1 MSQAVVTT
9 SNMELTPMR
18 VTFDGVDLGGTL
30 GNISFTA
37 KYMKAN
43 IMADQS
49 GQTVR
54 DRRVSGIEVTL
65 TTELTEIQNKDIW
78 KVVFPHATKI
88 GTGTGSL
95 AAIKFDQNVGDG
107 DLANAKQLVL
117 HPLSKPDADLSTDYT
132 FFKAVASAESSI
144 TFGPT
149 EQARLKIVWNI
160 LPDESQ
166 VLNKF
171 FRYGS
176 PAIVQTPAAAA
187 AAVPGGSNV
196 GNGTIGSVS
205 VSNTY
210 TKTETITLSCVTAIA
225 NGGVFFVEGSVSGP
239 LGLATVGTPFV
250 SNEIVLTVSDGATD
264 FAAGDSFT
272 IATTAAV

>member
-18 VTFDGVDLGGTL
+18 VTFDGTDLGGTL

-37 KYMKAN
+37 KYMKSN
-43 IMADQS
+43 ILADQS

-88 GTGTGSL
+88 GTGQGSS

-107 DLANAKQLVL
+107 DLANAKLLVL
-117 HPLSKPDADLSTDYT
+117 HPLSKADGDLSTDYT

-166 VLNKF
+166 VPNKF
-171 FRYGS
+171 FRYGNPS
-176 PAIVQTPAAAA
+176 IVQTPAAAA
-187 AAVPGGSNV
+187 AAVAGGGNV

-210 TKTETITLSCVTAIA
+210 TKTETITLTCVTAA
-225 NGGVFFVEGSVSGP
+225 LNGGTFYVTGSVSGP
-239 LGLATVGTPFV
+239 LGLATVGTPFI
-250 SNEIVLTVSDGATD
+250 SNPINLTISDGATD

>member
-9 SNMELTPMR
+9 SQMELTPMR
-18 VTFDGVDLGGTL
+18 VTFDGQDLGGTL

-88 GTGTGSL
+88 GTGTGAL

-107 DLANAKQLVL
+107 DLANAKQLIL
-117 HPLSKPDADLSTDYT
+117 HPLSKPDSDLSTDYT

-166 VLNKF
+166 VPNKF
-171 FRYGS
+171 FRYGALS
-176 PAIVQTPAAAA
+176 IVQTPAAAA
-187 AAVPGGSNV
+187 AAVPGGGNV
-196 GNGTIGSVS
+196 GGGTVGSVT
-205 VSNTY
+205 VSNAA
-210 TKTETITLSCVTAIA
+210 TKTETITLSCVTAA
-225 NGGVFFVEGSVSGP
+225 AGAGTFYVSGSVSGP
-239 LGLATVGTPFV
+239 LGLAVVGSPFISAPINFTIADGTP
-250 SNEIVLTVSDGATD
+250 D
-264 FAAGDSFT
+264 FAVGDTFT